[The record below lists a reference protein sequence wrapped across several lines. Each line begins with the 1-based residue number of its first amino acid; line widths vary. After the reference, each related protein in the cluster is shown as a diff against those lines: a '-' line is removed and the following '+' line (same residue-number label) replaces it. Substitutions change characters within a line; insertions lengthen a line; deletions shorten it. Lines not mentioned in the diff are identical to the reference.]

1 MIHETTHNG
10 HALRIEFDSAMI
22 ADHVRIYRDGL
33 LTEHYIQ
40 AHGKSTCNLLRNC
53 GEHGILPCGEV
64 MNTAADIY
72 AIMCARYN

>member
-10 HALRIEFDSAMI
+10 HALRIEFDSAMFG
-22 ADHVRIYRDGL
+22 DHVRIYRNSL

-40 AHGKSTCNLLRNC
+40 AHGKNTCNLLRNC
-53 GEHGILPCGEV
+53 GEYGILPCGEV
-64 MNTAADIY
+64 MNTAAHIY